1 MSLSFARRPPTW
13 YWFVAGLAL
22 VWMLFGLYALYL
34 DPAISQA
41 SRATMSEA
49 QLRLIDARPGW
60 FIGIYAVAIISGLLG
75 AIGLLLRKGWSVP
88 MFGLSLL
95 AVIVQFGYLYL
106 VLDAI
111 GILGAAEA
119 IPFPLV
125 IFAIGV
131 ALLWFATYA
140 RRRGWFQR

>member
-1 MSLSFARRPPTW
+1 MPLSFARRPPIG

-22 VWMLFGLYALYL
+22 VWMLYGLYMLYL
-34 DPAISQA
+34 DPAISEA
-41 SRATMSEA
+41 SRARMSDA
-49 QLRLIDARPGW
+49 QLRFADARPGW
-60 FIGIYAVAIISGLLG
+60 FIGLYAVAILSGLLG

-88 MFGLSLL
+88 LFGLSLL

-111 GILGAAEA
+111 GVLGAAEA

-131 ALLWFATYA
+131 ALLWFSTYA